1 MRIKL
6 EINTDTLNIFKC
18 FDLNGLIIHITVYV
32 NLWFFA
38 GYLLSNLSSASNEN
52 KFSSFFFR
60 DIPGKNIYVE
70 DASEKVFRKIHNAIA
85 AVINQN
91 LLRLA

>member
-1 MRIKL
+1 M
-6 EINTDTLNIFKC
+6 
-18 FDLNGLIIHITVYV
+18 NGLIIHITVYV

-38 GYLLSNLSSASNEN
+38 DYLLSNLSSASNEN
-52 KFSSFFFR
+52 ELSSFLFR

-70 DASEKVFRKIHNAIA
+70 DASEKVFREIHNANA

-91 LLRLA
+91 SLRLACGHGYTD